1 MGKATGFL
9 DYDRKENAGQEPLE
23 RIKTYREFHTPMEM
37 NERKKQAA
45 RCMDCGVPFCQYGK
59 PIGGMVSGC
68 PLNNLCPEWNDLLL
82 YRRYGRRC

>member
-45 RCMDCGVPFCQYGK
+45 
-59 PIGGMVSGC
+59 
-68 PLNNLCPEWNDLLL
+68 N
-82 YRRYGRRC
+82 

>member
-45 RCMDCGVPFCQYGK
+45 RCMG
-59 PIGGMVSGC
+59 
-68 PLNNLCPEWNDLLL
+68 L
-82 YRRYGRRC
+82 RRSILPVRKTDRRNGIRMSA

>member
-37 NERKKQAA
+37 NERKKQAHA
-45 RCMDCGVPFCQYGK
+45 A
-59 PIGGMVSGC
+59 
-68 PLNNLCPEWNDLLL
+68 WT
-82 YRRYGRRC
+82 RRSILPVRKTDRRNGIRMSA

>member
-37 NERKKQAA
+37 NERQKTSSTLH
-45 RCMDCGVPFCQYGK
+45 G
-59 PIGGMVSGC
+59 
-68 PLNNLCPEWNDLLL
+68 L
-82 YRRYGRRC
+82 RRSILPVRKTDRRNGIRMSA